1 MSYLPIYVAVS
12 PVVSAMTQFLLV
24 VGLVFLVLTLATSFM
39 RFQILTNEAGKD
51 EDQTEADDAL
61 HLCVI
66 RKLSLIRRDV
76 DAFSLIM
83 LGVKEHLAVTLSVGD
98 TEDFRHWFEACI
110 QRVSRKSDHHFIYRG
125 RHIGIVS
132 DIGRESVRIIA
143 ERLRDE
149 IARSPYENA
158 DGQVVTFT
166 PVMGVVTYPENG
178 TCAYPLIQLA
188 FDAMQSDPEGGI
200 CIVDEETYPVQPEE
214 QPEDTGANAKL
225 VDPLT
230 GVLRS
235 DRVALTFQ
243 KYISRY
249 RKDDQAVSLLYL
261 DVDALRR
268 YNDHY
273 GEPAGDA
280 LLKGV
285 GKVLQ
290 DHLRESDL
298 LGRYDGEEFIVAMPC
313 VATDALCAAV
323 RIAAEIRNHE
333 VVYDHHHL
341 KVTAC
346 IGIAGFPDHGV
357 SAGQI
362 FDAADSALQ
371 AAKSKG
377 QAVCEIYEEHMKTKM
392 HDKHIA
398 DVF

>member
-12 PVVSAMTQFLLV
+12 PVVPAIAQVILV
-24 VGLVFLVLTLATSFM
+24 VGVVFLVLTLVTSFM
-39 RFQILTNEAGKD
+39 RFQILTATPGK
-51 EDQTEADDAL
+51 EEGQTEADDAL
-61 HLCVI
+61 HFCVI

-76 DAFSLIM
+76 DEFSIIM
-83 LGVKEHLAVTLSVGD
+83 LGVAEQDETVVA
-98 TEDFRHWFEACI
+98 EDAKKFQHWFDACI
-110 QRVSRKSDHHFIYRG
+110 RRIARKSDHLFCYRG
-125 RHIGIVS
+125 RYVGLVANV
-132 DIGRESVRIIA
+132 GREYVRVMS
-143 ERLRDE
+143 ERLRGE
-149 IARSPYENA
+149 IAKSPYEGA
-158 DGQVVTFT
+158 DGQAIPLT
-166 PVMGVVTYPENG
+166 PIIGVVTYPENG
-178 TCAYPLIQLA
+178 TRAHALIQSA
-188 FDAMQSDPEGGI
+188 FDAMQSAREEGL
-200 CIVDEETYPVQPEE
+200 CIVDEETYPAQPREEPEE
-214 QPEDTGANAKL
+214 SSANAKL

-346 IGIAGFPDHGV
+346 IGIAGFPEHGV

-362 FDAADSALQ
+362 FDAADAALQ

-377 QAVCEIYEEHMKTKM
+377 HAVCEIYEEHMKTKT